1 MSLWIA
7 SNPAAYR
14 IWAYLT
20 QNATA
25 EANTEAHLATG
36 LRIMNSSDDVA
47 GMAISQRLQAQIG
60 GLGEAQQNVQELT
73 NMIQTAEGAVQ
84 TIVATLGSM
93 NTLAVQAAGSG
104 LSSTEIST
112 IQQELYTYAQQI
124 NNTGTFTSFNGHE
137 LLDGGANAAND
148 GGFSAFLFTA
158 LVGANPSDQMTF
170 SIGTMTAA
178 ALGILNTQLSVST
191 ASLACQT
198 ILNIQSATNLAIAQ
212 EGQLGAYVNVL
223 NAQLSVLTVQSS
235 NMSAANADLTNL
247 DVAQASI
254 QLAGEQLITQS
265 ATAML
270 AQANQ
275 SSFGL
280 LSLLGISP
288 SSSTSSALG

>member
-20 QNATA
+20 ENARA
-25 EANTEAHLATG
+25 EADTEAHLATG
-36 LRIMNSSDDVA
+36 LRIMNASDDVA
-47 GMAISQRLQAQIG
+47 GMAISERLQAQIG
-60 GLGEAQQNVQELT
+60 GLNEAQQNVQELT

-84 TIVATLGSM
+84 SIVTTLGSM
-93 NTLAVQAAGSG
+93 NTLAIQAAGGALNSAA
-104 LSSTEIST
+104 IDA

-124 NNTGTFTSFNGHE
+124 DNTGKYTSFNGHE

-148 GGFSAFLFTA
+148 NGFSALLFTA
-158 LVGANPSDQMTF
+158 LVGANQFEQMTF
-170 SIGTMTAA
+170 SIATMTAA
-178 ALGILNTQLSVST
+178 ALGILNTQLSVSS

-198 ILNIQSATNLAIAQ
+198 ILNIQNASNLAMAEQ
-212 EGQLGAYVNVL
+212 GQLGAYVNAL

-247 DVAQASI
+247 DVAQASM
-254 QLAGEQLITQS
+254 QLAGEQLIAQS

-288 SSSTSSALG
+288 SSSTAAALG